1 MAQWSVLRLA
11 WHGTSGAD
19 ADQLAAFGGGVG
31 LGGAVV
37 PSSSAK
43 DCAIQSPTKP
53 TSTLPDV
60 AAQTLPAVVP
70 PAALP
75 PVPPTPPAA
84 TPKRRWWLWAMGGVV
99 VAGLAGLAYV
109 QPWATPVV
117 TVTVETMAL
126 GPVSRVLAVNGRI
139 AGLQSV
145 EVRSLV
151 TGTLD
156 AVWVKEGDSV
166 TRDQTLI
173 TLGPEAQQAILRQ
186 AVAGLD
192 SALVAQEEADATLT
206 RTKALGANAA
216 RVTLDAATRAA
227 ARAAQEV
234 ARLTALLQQAQIQ
247 LKRFTL
253 KAPMAGTV
261 LLIQADPGQSVD
273 PTGVLMTI
281 ADLGQL
287 VVETDVDESY
297 ATQVRVGQAAA
308 LQLSGEAA
316 VRAGHVSFVS
326 QRVEADT
333 GGLAVKLTP
342 DVPLVAPI
350 GLTVTANITVDDR
363 PAALTVP
370 RAALVTTG
378 DAVLVVTEDKA
389 QRRAVTVIDWPAAR
403 LIVTDGLAAGD
414 VVIAD
419 ATGLTDGQA
428 VKVAP

>member
-1 MAQWSVLRLA
+1 L
-11 WHGTSGAD
+11 
-19 ADQLAAFGGGVG
+19 
-31 LGGAVV
+31 
-37 PSSSAK
+37 
-43 DCAIQSPTKP
+43 
-53 TSTLPDV
+53 
-60 AAQTLPAVVP
+60 VP
-70 PAALP
+70 PVSP
-75 PVPPTPPAA
+75 PPAA
-84 TPKRRWWLWAMGGVV
+84 TPKRNWWVWAVAGVV
-99 VAGLAGLAYV
+99 AVAVAALAYF

-117 TVTVETMAL
+117 TVAVETAAL

-139 AGLQSV
+139 AGVQSV

-156 AVWVKEGDSV
+156 AVWVQEGDTV

-173 TLGPEAQQAILRQ
+173 TLDTAAQQAVLRQ

-192 SALVAQEEADATLT
+192 SALVAQEDADATLT

-216 RVTLDAATRAA
+216 RVTFDTATRTAE
-227 ARAAQEV
+227 RAAQEV

-247 LKRFTL
+247 LDRFTL
-253 KAPMAGTV
+253 KAPIAGTV
-261 LLIQADPGQSVD
+261 LLMQADPGQSVD

-281 ADLGQL
+281 ADLGEL

-297 ATQVRVGQAAA
+297 ATQVREGQPAA
-308 LQLSGEAA
+308 LQLSGQTE
-316 VRAGHVSFVS
+316 VLAGHVSFVS

-333 GGLAVKLTP
+333 GGLAVKLSP
-342 DVPLVAPI
+342 DQPLIAPI

-370 RAALVTTG
+370 RAALVSTG
-378 DAVLVVTEDKA
+378 DAVLVVTDGKA

-403 LIVTDGLAAGD
+403 LIVTDGLIAGD
-414 VVIAD
+414 VVITD